1 MDYSIATHPL
11 RFRHP
16 EIVTNEISVAA
27 QLSGH
32 ENTLKLLGC
41 CLETQILTLVFE
53 FPMNG
58 NLKHRSTFNPTSL
71 SWKSRLKVANEIASV
86 ITYLS
91 ILRFPSQSCIHSDI
105 HPRNFYLDQDL
116 CAKLSGFIFSMSIP
130 EGKTQVENE
139 SVCETKG
146 YLSPEVF

>member
-71 SWKSRLKVANEIASV
+71 SWKSRLKVAN
-86 ITYLS
+86 
-91 ILRFPSQSCIHSDI
+91 
-105 HPRNFYLDQDL
+105 
-116 CAKLSGFIFSMSIP
+116 
-130 EGKTQVENE
+130 
-139 SVCETKG
+139 
-146 YLSPEVF
+146 